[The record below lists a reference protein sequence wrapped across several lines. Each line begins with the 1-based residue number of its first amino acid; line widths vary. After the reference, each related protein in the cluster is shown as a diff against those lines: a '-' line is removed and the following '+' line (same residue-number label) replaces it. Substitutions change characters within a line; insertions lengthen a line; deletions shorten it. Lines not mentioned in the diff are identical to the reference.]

1 VSYFPTSLWITS
13 FALYLGRDQQGELF
27 TVLNDLQQETLK
39 LKMNVATS
47 IESLRYEV
55 RVATDILESHNGA
68 TSSRLDHCLET
79 FQKKQVID
87 IGEAKALS
95 KDLNAL
101 ALALKKLGNE
111 GEILGRE
118 QRVLRS
124 LYFPAIPTRHN
135 NIERAH
141 AKTFTWIFGPT
152 NYHAPFVD
160 WLVRGNGTFWIQG
173 KAGAGRST
181 LMKFI
186 CGHSETTRLLRSWVR
201 ESNLVVLKFFFWYS
215 GTALQKSLEGLLCAL
230 LFEILRECPALIET
244 VCCDY
249 LQESNIEGWD
259 VDSLIEIFHRLMKH
273 AISTNSASSLTA

>member
-1 VSYFPTSLWITS
+1 MLGKLKLRKDKTRWASFALALKDVAKQRQVTSLYERPSKVQTQLNAHIQHTLLSSLWITS
-13 FALYLGRDQQGELF
+13 FALSLGRDQQAELS
-27 TVLNDLQQETLK
+27 TILNDLQQETLK

-47 IESLRYEV
+47 IESLRHEV

-124 LYFPAIPTRHN
+124 LYFPAIPTLHN

-173 KAGAGRST
+173 KAGAGKST

-186 CGHSETTRLLRSWVR
+186 RGHSETTRLLRRWVR

-215 GTALQKSLEGLLCAL
+215 GTALQKSLEVFSAH
-230 LFEILRECPALIET
+230 
-244 VCCDY
+244 CC
-249 LQESNIEGWD
+249 
-259 VDSLIEIFHRLMKH
+259 
-273 AISTNSASSLTA
+273 SSS